1 MFTCGPAFF
10 YYLQQVAPP
19 PPDEILDQV
28 TIEESIGGWLHPT
41 NQYNVPYLVNGDYF
55 GYPGRILFHP
65 GPSLER
71 PLARWVNIV
80 QGGTFTFN
88 VNLIPDGQAVPN
100 QADIVYNGSVIAT
113 ATSGAPIVGLSLNID
128 LYEAVEFVLAG
139 PHFFGGGDFIEVS
152 ITDPNGNTQ
161 TMYDKFVANNGSPT
175 AEWQY
180 FYRSNIN
187 YPNGAINSAGPMI
200 KNVV

>member
-1 MFTCGPAFF
+1 MFTCGPAF
-10 YYLQQVAPP
+10 YYSVPVVPP
-19 PPDEILDQV
+19 PLDDPFLGQV

-41 NQYNVPYLVNGDYF
+41 NQYNVPYLVNGDYSGF
-55 GYPGRILFHP
+55 PGRMLFHL
-65 GPSLER
+65 GPNLER
-71 PLARWVNIV
+71 PIARWVNLI
-80 QGGTFTFN
+80 QAGTFTFD
-88 VNLIPDGQAVPN
+88 VDLVPDGQGTPN

-113 ATSGAPIVGLSLNID
+113 ALPGSPVVGLSLNID
-128 LYEAVEFVLAG
+128 LYEAVEFVL
-139 PHFFGGGDFIEVS
+139 GGSQYSNGADFIDVS
-152 ITDPNGNTQ
+152 ITDPSTGTQ
-161 TMYDKFVANNGSPT
+161 TLYGKFVENLGSPT